1 MLNNKGQSLVIFIIM
16 IPIFILLIILVY
28 DIGNLTYE
36 KQELDNINKIII
48 EYGLDNYDKSDVINN
63 MYSLARNNN
72 KEANYNIKYLDNE
85 FYIESKYYI
94 KSIFTKIINT
104 DGYLAKSSYKGYIN
118 KDKYIIKKIKQR

>member
-1 MLNNKGQSLVIFIIM
+1 MLNNKGQSLVIFIVM

-28 DIGNLTYE
+28 DIGNLAYE
-36 KQELDNINKIII
+36 KQELDNINKIVI
-48 EYGLDNYDKSDVINN
+48 EYGLDNYNKLDVVDN
-63 MYSLARNNN
+63 MNSLAKNNN

-85 FYIESKYYI
+85 FYNESKYYI

-118 KDKYIIKKIKQR
+118 KDKYIIKKIK